1 MVIIDAQIHVWS
13 PDVSTRPWRPGST
26 PRSQGAACSAEQ
38 VLRVMDDAGVAR
50 TVLVPPSWVGDDNT
64 DALDAARRW
73 PDRFG
78 VRSEEHTSE
87 LQSRPHL
94 VCRLLLA

>member
-38 VLRVMDDAGVAR
+38 VLRVMDENGR
-50 TVLVPPSWVGDDNT
+50 MQT
-64 DALDAARRW
+64 
-73 PDRFG
+73 RF
-78 VRSEEHTSE
+78 
-87 LQSRPHL
+87 P
-94 VCRLLLA
+94 